1 MLQPLP
7 PQASREKE
15 DESRP
20 SYYIRIGY
28 FYFVKMSGALLAEAF
43 SAHIAGGK
51 PDIAREAGDKLVKRA
66 AELDEEAERAI
77 AIYKETKAK
86 AKETKAKAKETKA
99 KAEKEYKL
107 AKAKA
112 QEAKA
117 KAKEAKETKAKAEKE
132 YDLIMDMVDKECEEA
147 EKIKDLTQTRAK
159 GAKEDAL
166 AAGQVYI
173 RYRIWL
179 DERIALTRF
188 ASTRCGMYPF

>member
-1 MLQPLP
+1 M
-7 PQASREKE
+7 
-15 DESRP
+15 
-20 SYYIRIGY
+20 
-28 FYFVKMSGALLAEAF
+28 AEAF

-117 KAKEAKETKAKAEKE
+117 KAEKE

-147 EKIKDLTQTRAK
+147 EKIKDLAQTRAN

-166 AAGQVYI
+166 AAGLVYI

-179 DERIALTRF
+179 DERIALTRY

>member
-1 MLQPLP
+1 
-7 PQASREKE
+7 
-15 DESRP
+15 
-20 SYYIRIGY
+20 
-28 FYFVKMSGALLAEAF
+28 MSGAPLAEAF

-86 AKETKAKAKETKA
+86 AKETKAKA
-99 KAEKEYKL
+99 
-107 AKAKA
+107 
-112 QEAKA
+112 
-117 KAKEAKETKAKAEKE
+117 EKE

-147 EKIKDLTQTRAK
+147 EKIKDLAQTRAN

-166 AAGQVYI
+166 AAGLVYI

-179 DERIALTRF
+179 DERIALTRY

>member
-1 MLQPLP
+1 
-7 PQASREKE
+7 
-15 DESRP
+15 
-20 SYYIRIGY
+20 
-28 FYFVKMSGALLAEAF
+28 MSGAPLAEAF

-66 AELDEEAERAI
+66 AALDEEAERAI
-77 AIYKETKAK
+77 VIYKGI
-86 AKETKAKAKETKA
+86 KAKAKETKA

-117 KAKEAKETKAKAEKE
+117 KAEKE

-147 EKIKDLTQTRAK
+147 EKIKDLAQTRAN

-166 AAGQVYI
+166 AAGLVYI

-179 DERIALTRF
+179 DERIALTRY

>member
-1 MLQPLP
+1 M
-7 PQASREKE
+7 
-15 DESRP
+15 
-20 SYYIRIGY
+20 
-28 FYFVKMSGALLAEAF
+28 AEAF

-86 AKETKAKAKETKA
+86 AKETKAKA
-99 KAEKEYKL
+99 
-107 AKAKA
+107 
-112 QEAKA
+112 
-117 KAKEAKETKAKAEKE
+117 EKE

-147 EKIKDLTQTRAK
+147 EKIKDLAQTRAN

-166 AAGQVYI
+166 AAGLVYI

-179 DERIALTRF
+179 DERIALTRY

>member
-28 FYFVKMSGALLAEAF
+28 FYFVKMSGAPLAEAF

-66 AELDEEAERAI
+66 AALDEEAERAI
-77 AIYKETKAK
+77 VIYKGI
-86 AKETKAKAKETKA
+86 KAKAKETKA